1 MTDLSNARNK
11 TVIITGAAN
20 GIGAET
26 ARLFHRNGAN
36 VVIADLP
43 SAQTAAQE
51 VISSLSTER
60 AIFVATNILE
70 WKDMI
75 TLFAKAKEH
84 FGRIDVV
91 VANAGLIE
99 SQHLFELGDDTNGD
113 PKEPTEH
120 YRIIDVNVKG
130 TMNTL
135 TLAMHHMKQQEPLP
149 DSRHKGSVV
158 LIASTSGYFGGSGVM
173 AYVASKHGVVGLL
186 RACQKTAAKN
196 LVRVNAIA
204 PYLTPTH
211 MTGSFSEEWVKQ
223 GLAANTALDVATAV
237 AATAL
242 DEGLAGNTIL
252 VRCYGRTVFPIL
264 TRYKGSGK
272 ADKRDRSCS
281 NSIDAHLAGSLHV
294 RPTRCWRQILR
305 VGRWICFTKSSGISL
320 PLGDIRSDSIFDT
333 AIYSNFSHLIIA
345 LVGVPSWRMS
355 VRHPT

>member
-1 MTDLSNARNK
+1 MADLTNARNK

-26 ARLFHRNGAN
+26 ARLFHQNGAN

-43 SAQTAAQE
+43 STETAAKE
-51 VISSLSTER
+51 LISTLSAERVIF
-60 AIFVATNILE
+60 IPTNILV
-70 WKDMI
+70 WKEMI
-75 TLFAKAKEH
+75 ALFAKAKER

-99 SQHLFELGDDTNGD
+99 SQHLFDLGLDTNGD

-135 TLAMHHMKQQEPLP
+135 TLAMHHMKRQEPLP
-149 DSRHKGSVV
+149 GSRHKGSVI

-186 RACQKTAAKN
+186 RACQRTAAKN

-204 PYLTPTH
+204 PYFTPTH
-211 MTGSFSEEWVKQ
+211 MVGSFSEEWVKQ
-223 GLAANTALDVATAV
+223 GLPANTTLDVATAV

-252 VRCYGRTVFPIL
+252 VRCFGR
-264 TRYKGSGK
+264 
-272 ADKRDRSCS
+272 
-281 NSIDAHLAGSLHV
+281 
-294 RPTRCWRQILR
+294 
-305 VGRWICFTKSSGISL
+305 
-320 PLGDIRSDSIFDT
+320 
-333 AIYSNFSHLIIA
+333 NFSSNTDNTHRRQGSKQERLK
-345 LVGVPSWRMS
+345 LLGPQ
-355 VRHPT
+355 